1 MNQVND
7 NLARAEKL
15 GCYCILWDKDPEH
28 LKNKQVPEGYCG
40 LCETCG
46 RPGHTRHFPGA
57 VPYTGT
63 WCDRHYR
70 RAMILHPLGRIGVM
84 IYFLL
89 FFVPFLVFF
98 LNR

>member
-57 VPYTGT
+57 VPYTGP
-63 WCDRHYR
+63 WCDR
-70 RAMILHPLGRIGVM
+70 PGRQGSGANNTLKNEVSGTCLM
-84 IYFLL
+84 SYLKFAT
-89 FFVPFLVFF
+89 
-98 LNR
+98 